1 MRGLILDWPAMT
13 ARRMKVAIEVGWVF
27 GPIIDAQQVGAE
39 DEILAVIER
48 HRAANAA
55 REALPDGVAG
65 AEYDAAGEV
74 EWEAFWALFAAAPTT
89 LAGVV
94 ALLQYLAEDDQG
106 GDRSLDSFEPATEK
120 RRRSLFT
127 MVR

>member
-55 REALPDGVAG
+55 
-65 AEYDAAGEV
+65 
-74 EWEAFWALFAAAPTT
+74 
-89 LAGVV
+89 
-94 ALLQYLAEDDQG
+94 
-106 GDRSLDSFEPATEK
+106 
-120 RRRSLFT
+120 
-127 MVR
+127 